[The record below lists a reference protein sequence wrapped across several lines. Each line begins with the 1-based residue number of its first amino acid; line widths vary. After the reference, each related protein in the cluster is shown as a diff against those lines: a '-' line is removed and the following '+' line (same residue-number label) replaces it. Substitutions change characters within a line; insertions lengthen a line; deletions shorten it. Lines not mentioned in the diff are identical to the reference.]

1 MNLTAAYAIAVR
13 ASEYA
18 GSEDILEDIVERCV
32 TDVRSKKYDA
42 YDGGGPG
49 NGAGGFG
56 GGDPNYDDY

>member
-1 MNLTAAYAIAVR
+1 MR

-49 NGAGGFG
+49 NGAGEFG
-56 GGDPNYDDY
+56 GGDPGYDDY